1 MLLIIKIKSES
12 GSVPFFKQ
20 LFLVNTA
27 ECITITPMPVWV
39 GRLLSLLTAIL
50 MLAVFAIAAMPNGH
64 AFLGNHSQWIFQKD
78 YLSGAGFYLSYHPRK
93 YTRMDFEMYLPRTY
107 VPFALLMGIA
117 IIPGIAGII
126 CEDKDWIRKAPV
138 QIKPGFMRCATFIA
152 RLVFC
157 LSIWLWF
164 IPFILFFA
172 SFPWPA
178 DKIAAWVWIGT
189 LPTIAIMGAFVPS
202 SLVRQRRVV
211 ERAYW
216 ILVANICVFGF
227 LGIMQ

>member
-1 MLLIIKIKSES
+1 
-12 GSVPFFKQ
+12 
-20 LFLVNTA
+20 
-27 ECITITPMPVWV
+27 MPVWV

-126 CEDKDWIRKAPV
+126 CEDKGWIRKAPV

-164 IPFILFFA
+164 IPSYFSLRASLGQRIKSPPGSGLARFQPSRSWEHLFLHHWYA
-172 SFPWPA
+172 S
-178 DKIAAWVWIGT
+178 G
-189 LPTIAIMGAFVPS
+189 
-202 SLVRQRRVV
+202 
-211 ERAYW
+211 E
-216 ILVANICVFGF
+216 
-227 LGIMQ
+227 